1 MNVKNTLT
9 KPALTGQFLVMAF
22 GLLVSQAAMA
32 AGFEGEATSML
43 TSIRTG
49 IYAIVG
55 LVAGIALVWGFFQGW
70 SGRKSWGE
78 IFETCGWIVGA
89 GAGIALATW
98 LFTKGGGMSF

>member
-1 MNVKNTLT
+1 MNVQKTLS
-9 KPALTGQFLVMAF
+9 KPALSGQFLIMAL
-22 GLLVSQAAMA
+22 GLLISQVAMA
-32 AGFEGEATSML
+32 AGFEGEATSMM
-43 TSIRTG
+43 TNIRTG

-55 LVAGIALVWGFFQGW
+55 VAATIGLVWQFAQGW
-70 SGRKSWGE
+70 MGRKSWGE